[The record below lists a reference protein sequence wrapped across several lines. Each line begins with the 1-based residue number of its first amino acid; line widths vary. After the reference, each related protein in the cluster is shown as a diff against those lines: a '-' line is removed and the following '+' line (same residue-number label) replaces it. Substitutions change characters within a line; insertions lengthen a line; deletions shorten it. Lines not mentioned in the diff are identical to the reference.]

1 MLSIIFLL
9 IALYIFAQIGG
20 ALGNSGYRGK
30 ARMQLGEA
38 KILVALLAKVAKSDG
53 HVSESEAAMISEIL
67 DDLVR
72 QMGAGERE
80 REALK
85 LVYKLEKES
94 LANVREL
101 AEKYNQTY
109 RPSPS
114 RKTGLIYFFLNLAYV
129 DRGFSAAERRTIS
142 QICDG
147 LGLPEH
153 IQSQMFATFERS
165 FYGTYYENGGSQ
177 SSSAYDEYDGYST
190 RSGGYWD
197 KYGGRSTGGYGSS
210 SYGGGTGYG
219 YGGSAGSGYGGS
231 QSSSGYG
238 GGYSSGSYGGYSSG
252 YGGYSGG
259 SQSSAKSKRDP
270 YEILGLSKDATFS
283 EIKKKYRELVKKYH
297 PDILMGKGADE
308 EIIQEGTK
316 RLQEINEAY
325 KILKERFGEK

>member
-30 ARMQLGEA
+30 AQMQLGEA

-147 LGLPEH
+147 LGIAEH
-153 IQSQMFATFERS
+153 IQSQIFATFERS
-165 FYGTYYENGGSQ
+165 FYGTYYENGGAQ
-177 SSSAYDEYDGYST
+177 SDTAYDEYDGYST

-219 YGGSAGSGYGGS
+219 YSGTAGSGYGGS

-238 GGYSSGSYGGYSSG
+238 GYSSGSQG
-252 YGGYSGG
+252 
-259 SQSSAKSKRDP
+259 SAKTKRDP
-270 YEILGLSKDATFS
+270 YEILGLSKDATFN

-316 RLQEINEAY
+316 KLQEINEAY

>member
-30 ARMQLGEA
+30 ARMQLAEA

-72 QMGAGERE
+72 QMGAGEHE
-80 REALK
+80 RQALK
-85 LVYKLEKES
+85 LVYKLEKEN

-147 LGLPEH
+147 LGIAEH
-153 IQSQMFATFERS
+153 IQSQIFATFERS
-165 FYGTYYENGGSQ
+165 FYGTYYENGGAQ

-219 YGGSAGSGYGGS
+219 YGGTTGSGYGGS

-238 GGYSSGSYGGYSSG
+238 GGYSGSG
-252 YGGYSGG
+252 GG
-259 SQSSAKSKRDP
+259 SQGSAKTKRDP

-316 RLQEINEAY
+316 KLQEINEAY

>member
-1 MLSIIFLL
+1 MLGIVFLL

-20 ALGNSGYRGK
+20 VFGNSGYRGK

-85 LVYKLEKES
+85 LIYKLEKES

-147 LGLPEH
+147 FGLAEH

-165 FYGTYYENGGSQ
+165 FYGTYYENGGAQ
-177 SSSAYDEYDGYST
+177 SDTAYDEYDGYST

-219 YGGSAGSGYGGS
+219 YSGSAGSGYGGS
-231 QSSSGYG
+231 QSSGN
-238 GGYSSGSYGGYSSG
+238 SYGGYSSG

-259 SQSSAKSKRDP
+259 SQGSAKSKRDP

-316 RLQEINEAY
+316 KLQEINEAY

>member
-1 MLSIIFLL
+1 
-9 IALYIFAQIGG
+9 
-20 ALGNSGYRGK
+20 
-30 ARMQLGEA
+30 MQLGEA

-165 FYGTYYENGGSQ
+165 FYGTYYENGGAQ
-177 SSSAYDEYDGYST
+177 SDTAYDEYDGYST

-197 KYGGRSTGGYGSS
+197 KYGGRNTGGYGSS

-219 YGGSAGSGYGGS
+219 YGGTTGSGYGGS

-238 GGYSSGSYGGYSSG
+238 GYSSG
-252 YGGYSGG
+252 YSGWYSGG
-259 SQSSAKSKRDP
+259 SQGSAKSKRDP

-316 RLQEINEAY
+316 KLQEINEAY
-325 KILKERFGEK
+325 KILKERFVEK

>member
-1 MLSIIFLL
+1 MLSVIFIL

-30 ARMQLGEA
+30 AQMQLGEA

-85 LVYKLEKES
+85 LVYKVEKES

-165 FYGTYYENGGSQ
+165 FYGTYYENGGAPSDA
-177 SSSAYDEYDGYST
+177 AYDEYDGYST

-219 YGGSAGSGYGGS
+219 YGGTTGSGYGGS
-231 QSSSGYG
+231 QSSG
-238 GGYSSGSYGGYSSG
+238 GSYGGGYSSG

-259 SQSSAKSKRDP
+259 SQSSAKGKRDP

-316 RLQEINEAY
+316 KLQEINEAY

>member
-1 MLSIIFLL
+1 MLSVIFLL

-30 ARMQLGEA
+30 ARMQLAEA

-85 LVYKLEKES
+85 LVYKVEKES

-147 LGLPEH
+147 LGIAEH
-153 IQSQMFATFERS
+153 IQSQIFATFERS
-165 FYGTYYENGGSQ
+165 FYGTYYENGGTQ
-177 SSSAYDEYDGYST
+177 SDTAYDEYDGYST

-210 SYGGGTGYG
+210 SYGGGTGYD
-219 YGGSAGSGYGGS
+219 YGGTTGSGYGGS

-238 GGYSSGSYGGYSSG
+238 GYSSG
-252 YGGYSGG
+252 YGGGYSSG

-270 YEILGLSKDATFS
+270 YEILGLSKDATFN

-316 RLQEINEAY
+316 KLQEINEAY

>member
-9 IALYIFAQIGG
+9 IALYIFAQIGV
-20 ALGNSGYRGK
+20 AFGNSGYRGK
-30 ARMQLGEA
+30 AQMQLAEA

-53 HVSESEAAMISEIL
+53 YVSESEAAMISEIL

-80 REALK
+80 RQALK
-85 LVYKLEKES
+85 LVYKLEKEN
-94 LANVREL
+94 LANAREL

-147 LGLPEH
+147 LGIAEH
-153 IQSQMFATFERS
+153 IQSQIFATFERS
-165 FYGTYYENGGSQ
+165 FYGTYYENGGAQ

-219 YGGSAGSGYGGS
+219 YGGTAGTGYGGS
-231 QSSSGYG
+231 QSSG
-238 GGYSSGSYGGYSSG
+238 GSYGGGYSSG

-259 SQSSAKSKRDP
+259 SQGSAKSKRDP

-308 EIIQEGTK
+308 EVIQEGTK
-316 RLQEINEAY
+316 KLQEINEAY

>member
-30 ARMQLGEA
+30 AQMQLAEA

-53 HVSESEAAMISEIL
+53 YVSESEAAMISEIL

-72 QMGAGERE
+72 QMGGGERE

-85 LVYKLEKES
+85 LVYKLEKEN

-165 FYGTYYENGGSQ
+165 FYGTYYENGGAQ
-177 SSSAYDEYDGYST
+177 SDSAYDEYDGYST

-219 YGGSAGSGYGGS
+219 YGGSVGSGYGGS
-231 QSSSGYG
+231 QSSG
-238 GGYSSGSYGGYSSG
+238 GSYGGYD
-252 YGGYSGG
+252 GGYSGG
-259 SQSSAKSKRDP
+259 SQGYGSAKSKRDP
-270 YEILGLSKDATFS
+270 YEILGLSKDATFN

-316 RLQEINEAY
+316 KLQEINEAY

>member
-1 MLSIIFLL
+1 MLGIVFLL

-20 ALGNSGYRGK
+20 VFSNSGYRSK
-30 ARMQLGEA
+30 ALMQLGEA

-72 QMGAGERE
+72 QIGAGERE

-85 LVYKLEKES
+85 LVYKVEKES

-219 YGGSAGSGYGGS
+219 YGGTAGSGYGGS
-231 QSSSGYG
+231 QSSSGSYG
-238 GGYSSGSYGGYSSG
+238 GGYSGGYG
-252 YGGYSGG
+252 GGYSGG
-259 SQSSAKSKRDP
+259 SQGSAKSKRDP

-316 RLQEINEAY
+316 KLQEINEAY

>member
-1 MLSIIFLL
+1 MLGIVFLL

-20 ALGNSGYRGK
+20 VFGNSGYRGK
-30 ARMQLGEA
+30 ALMQLGEA

-153 IQSQMFATFERS
+153 IQSQIFATFERS
-165 FYGTYYENGGSQ
+165 FYGTYYENGGAQ
-177 SSSAYDEYDGYST
+177 SDSAYDEYDGYST

-210 SYGGGTGYG
+210 SYGYGGTT
-219 YGGSAGSGYGGS
+219 GSGYGGS
-231 QSSSGYG
+231 QSSG
-238 GGYSSGSYGGYSSG
+238 GSYGGYGSD
-252 YGGYSGG
+252 YSGG
-259 SQSSAKSKRDP
+259 SQGSAKSKRDP
-270 YEILGLSKDATFS
+270 YEILGLPKDATFN

-316 RLQEINEAY
+316 KLQEINEAY

>member
-1 MLSIIFLL
+1 MLSVIFLL

-30 ARMQLGEA
+30 ARMQLAEA

-80 REALK
+80 RQALK
-85 LVYKLEKES
+85 LVYKLEKEN

-147 LGLPEH
+147 LGIAEH
-153 IQSQMFATFERS
+153 IQSQIFATFERS
-165 FYGTYYENGGSQ
+165 FYGTYYENGGAQ
-177 SSSAYDEYDGYST
+177 NDTAYDEYDGYST

-219 YGGSAGSGYGGS
+219 YGGTAGSGYGGS
-231 QSSSGYG
+231 QG
-238 GGYSSGSYGGYSSG
+238 
-252 YGGYSGG
+252 
-259 SQSSAKSKRDP
+259 SAKTKRDP
-270 YEILGLSKDATFS
+270 YEILGLSKDATFN

-316 RLQEINEAY
+316 KLQEINEAY

>member
-1 MLSIIFLL
+1 MLGIVFLL

-20 ALGNSGYRGK
+20 VFGNSGYRGK
-30 ARMQLGEA
+30 ALMQLGEA

-53 HVSESEAAMISEIL
+53 YVSESEAAMISEIL

-85 LVYKLEKES
+85 LVYKVEKES

-147 LGLPEH
+147 LGIAEH
-153 IQSQMFATFERS
+153 IQSQIFATFERS
-165 FYGTYYENGGSQ
+165 FYGTYYENGGAQ
-177 SSSAYDEYDGYST
+177 SDSAYDEYDGYST

-210 SYGGGTGYG
+210 SYSGGTGYG
-219 YGGSAGSGYGGS
+219 YGGTAGSGYGGS
-231 QSSSGYG
+231 QSSGA
-238 GGYSSGSYGGYSSG
+238 YGGYSSG
-252 YGGYSGG
+252 YSDGYSGG
-259 SQSSAKSKRDP
+259 SQGSAKSKRDP
-270 YEILGLSKDATFS
+270 YEILGLSKDATFN

-316 RLQEINEAY
+316 KLQEINEAY

>member
-1 MLSIIFLL
+1 MLSVIFIL

-30 ARMQLGEA
+30 AQMQLGEA

-85 LVYKLEKES
+85 LVYKLEKEN

-165 FYGTYYENGGSQ
+165 FYGTYYENGGAQ
-177 SSSAYDEYDGYST
+177 SDTAYDEYDGYST

-231 QSSSGYG
+231 QSSGGSYG
-238 GGYSSGSYGGYSSG
+238 GGYSGGYGS
-252 YGGYSGG
+252 GYSGG
-259 SQSSAKSKRDP
+259 SQGYGSAKSKRDP

-316 RLQEINEAY
+316 KLQEINEAY

>member
-1 MLSIIFLL
+1 MLGIVFLL

-20 ALGNSGYRGK
+20 VFGNSGYRGK

-85 LVYKLEKES
+85 LVYKVEKES

-219 YGGSAGSGYGGS
+219 YGGTAGSGYGGS

-238 GGYSSGSYGGYSSG
+238 GYSSG
-252 YGGYSGG
+252 YSGGYSGG
-259 SQSSAKSKRDP
+259 SQGSAKTKRDP
-270 YEILGLSKDATFS
+270 YEILGLSKDATFN

-316 RLQEINEAY
+316 KLQEINEAY

>member
-9 IALYIFAQIGG
+9 IALYIFAQIGV
-20 ALGNSGYRGK
+20 AFGNSGYRGK
-30 ARMQLGEA
+30 AQMQLGEA

-53 HVSESEAAMISEIL
+53 YVSESEAAMISEIL

-80 REALK
+80 RQALK
-85 LVYKLEKES
+85 LVYKLEKEN

-147 LGLPEH
+147 LSIAEH
-153 IQSQMFATFERS
+153 IQSQIFATFERS
-165 FYGTYYENGGSQ
+165 FYGTYYENGGAQ
-177 SSSAYDEYDGYST
+177 SSSAYDEYDGYGT

-219 YGGSAGSGYGGS
+219 YGGTAGSGYRGS

-238 GGYSSGSYGGYSSG
+238 GYSGS
-252 YGGYSGG
+252 
-259 SQSSAKSKRDP
+259 SQGSAKSKRDP

-316 RLQEINEAY
+316 KLQEINEAY
-325 KILKERFGEK
+325 EILKERFGEK

>member
-30 ARMQLGEA
+30 ARMQLAEA

-80 REALK
+80 RQALK
-85 LVYKLEKES
+85 LVYKLEKENF
-94 LANVREL
+94 ANVREL
-101 AEKYNQTY
+101 AEKYNQIY

-147 LGLPEH
+147 LGIAEH
-153 IQSQMFATFERS
+153 IQSQIFATFERS

-219 YGGSAGSGYGGS
+219 YGGTAGSGYGGS
-231 QSSSGYG
+231 QSSG
-238 GGYSSGSYGGYSSG
+238 GSYGGYSSG
-252 YGGYSGG
+252 YGGYSSG
-259 SQSSAKSKRDP
+259 SQGSAKSKRDP
-270 YEILGLSKDATFS
+270 YEILGLPKDATFN

-316 RLQEINEAY
+316 KLQEINEAY

>member
-20 ALGNSGYRGK
+20 ALSNSGYRGK
-30 ARMQLGEA
+30 AQMQLAEA

-80 REALK
+80 RQALK
-85 LVYKLEKES
+85 LVYKLEKEN

-147 LGLPEH
+147 LGIAEH
-153 IQSQMFATFERS
+153 IQSQIFATFERS
-165 FYGTYYENGGSQ
+165 FYGTYYENGGAQ
-177 SSSAYDEYDGYST
+177 SDTAYDEYDGYST

-219 YGGSAGSGYGGS
+219 YGGTAGSGYGGS
-231 QSSSGYG
+231 QSSG
-238 GGYSSGSYGGYSSG
+238 GSYGGYSSG
-252 YGGYSGG
+252 YSDGYSGG
-259 SQSSAKSKRDP
+259 SQGSAKSKRDP

-316 RLQEINEAY
+316 KLQEINEAY

>member
-1 MLSIIFLL
+1 MLGIVFLL

-20 ALGNSGYRGK
+20 VFGNSGYRGK
-30 ARMQLGEA
+30 ARMQLAEA

-72 QMGAGERE
+72 QMGVGERE

-85 LVYKLEKES
+85 LVYKVEKES

-165 FYGTYYENGGSQ
+165 FYGTYYESGGAQ
-177 SSSAYDEYDGYST
+177 SDSAYDKYDGYST

-210 SYGGGTGYG
+210 SYGGGTGYS
-219 YGGSAGSGYGGS
+219 YGGTTGSGYGGS
-231 QSSSGYG
+231 QSSG
-238 GGYSSGSYGGYSSG
+238 G
-252 YGGYSGG
+252 YGGYSGSDGG
-259 SQSSAKSKRDP
+259 SQSTAKNKRDP

-316 RLQEINEAY
+316 KLQEINEAY

>member
-1 MLSIIFLL
+1 MLGIVFLL

-20 ALGNSGYRGK
+20 VFGNSGYRGK

-53 HVSESEAAMISEIL
+53 YVSESEAAMISEIL

-80 REALK
+80 RQALK
-85 LVYKLEKES
+85 LVYKLEKEN

-147 LGLPEH
+147 LGIAEH
-153 IQSQMFATFERS
+153 IQSQIFATFERS
-165 FYGTYYENGGSQ
+165 FYGTYYENGGAQ

-210 SYGGGTGYG
+210 SYGGDTGYG
-219 YGGSAGSGYGGS
+219 YGGTTGSGYGGS
-231 QSSSGYG
+231 QSSSG
-238 GGYSSGSYGGYSSG
+238 YGGYSSG

-259 SQSSAKSKRDP
+259 SQGSAKTKRDP

-316 RLQEINEAY
+316 KLQEINEAY

>member
-30 ARMQLGEA
+30 ARMQLAEA

-85 LVYKLEKES
+85 LVYKLEKEN

-129 DRGFSAAERRTIS
+129 DCGFSAAERRTIS

-147 LGLPEH
+147 LGIAEH
-153 IQSQMFATFERS
+153 IQSQIFATFERS
-165 FYGTYYENGGSQ
+165 FYGTYYENGGAQ
-177 SSSAYDEYDGYST
+177 SSSTYDEYDGYST

-219 YGGSAGSGYGGS
+219 YGGTAGSGYGGS

-238 GGYSSGSYGGYSSG
+238 GYSSG

-259 SQSSAKSKRDP
+259 SQDSAKTKRDP
-270 YEILGLSKDATFS
+270 YEILGLSKDATFN

-316 RLQEINEAY
+316 KLQEINEAY

>member
-1 MLSIIFLL
+1 VLSIIFLL

-20 ALGNSGYRGK
+20 ALSNSGYRGK
-30 ARMQLGEA
+30 AQMQLAEA

-53 HVSESEAAMISEIL
+53 YVSESEAAMISEIL

-72 QMGAGERE
+72 QMGAGGRE
-80 REALK
+80 RQALK
-85 LVYKLEKES
+85 LVYKLEKEN

-147 LGLPEH
+147 LGIAEH
-153 IQSQMFATFERS
+153 IQSQIFATFERS
-165 FYGTYYENGGSQ
+165 FYGTYYENGGAQ
-177 SSSAYDEYDGYST
+177 SDTAYDEYDGYST

-219 YGGSAGSGYGGS
+219 PPGDEARVSADNPVERIESYRGKRIFLVSGTEAFDVNEGFVLPTQREFAAALDRAGIQYERHEEPGGHFV
-231 QSSSGYG
+231 
-238 GGYSSGSYGGYSSG
+238 
-252 YGGYSGG
+252 
-259 SQSSAKSKRDP
+259 R
-270 YEILGLSKDATFS
+270 
-283 EIKKKYRELVKKYH
+283 RE
-297 PDILMGKGADE
+297 
-308 EIIQEGTK
+308 
-316 RLQEINEAY
+316 RLQQDIDGVIAPLR
-325 KILKERFGEK
+325 KAG

>member
-20 ALGNSGYRGK
+20 ALSNSGYRGK
-30 ARMQLGEA
+30 AQMQLGEA

-53 HVSESEAAMISEIL
+53 YVSESEAAMISEIL

-85 LVYKLEKES
+85 LVYKLEKEN

-153 IQSQMFATFERS
+153 IQSQIFATFERS
-165 FYGTYYENGGSQ
+165 FYGTYYENGGAQ

-219 YGGSAGSGYGGS
+219 YGGTAGSSYGGS
-231 QSSSGYG
+231 QSSSG
-238 GGYSSGSYGGYSSG
+238 YGGYSSG

-259 SQSSAKSKRDP
+259 SQGSAKSKRDP
-270 YEILGLSKDATFS
+270 YEILGLSKDATFN

-316 RLQEINEAY
+316 KLQEINEAY

>member
-30 ARMQLGEA
+30 ARMQLAEA

-147 LGLPEH
+147 LGIAEH
-153 IQSQMFATFERS
+153 IQSQIFATFERS

-210 SYGGGTGYG
+210 SYGSGTGYG
-219 YGGSAGSGYGGS
+219 YGGTAGSGYGGS

-238 GGYSSGSYGGYSSG
+238 GYSSG
-252 YGGYSGG
+252 YGGYSSG
-259 SQSSAKSKRDP
+259 SQGSAKSKRDP
-270 YEILGLSKDATFS
+270 YEILGLSKDATFN

-316 RLQEINEAY
+316 KLQEINEAY

>member
-1 MLSIIFLL
+1 MLGVIFLL

-20 ALGNSGYRGK
+20 VFGNSGYRGK

-80 REALK
+80 RQALK

-165 FYGTYYENGGSQ
+165 FYGTYYENGGAQ
-177 SSSAYDEYDGYST
+177 SDSAYDEYDGYST

-219 YGGSAGSGYGGS
+219 YGGTADSGYGGS
-231 QSSSGYG
+231 QS
-238 GGYSSGSYGGYSSG
+238 SSGSYGGYSSG

-259 SQSSAKSKRDP
+259 SQGSAKSKRDP

-316 RLQEINEAY
+316 KLQEINEAY

>member
-1 MLSIIFLL
+1 
-9 IALYIFAQIGG
+9 
-20 ALGNSGYRGK
+20 
-30 ARMQLGEA
+30 MQLGEA

-85 LVYKLEKES
+85 LVYKVEKES

-219 YGGSAGSGYGGS
+219 YSGSAGSGYGGS
-231 QSSSGYG
+231 QSSG
-238 GGYSSGSYGGYSSG
+238 GSYGGYSSG

-259 SQSSAKSKRDP
+259 SQGSAKSKRDP

-316 RLQEINEAY
+316 KLQEINEAY

>member
-30 ARMQLGEA
+30 AQMQLGEA

-165 FYGTYYENGGSQ
+165 FYGTYYENGGTQ
-177 SSSAYDEYDGYST
+177 SDTAYDEYDGYST

-219 YGGSAGSGYGGS
+219 YGGS
-231 QSSSGYG
+231 QS
-238 GGYSSGSYGGYSSG
+238 SSGSYGGYSSG
-252 YGGYSGG
+252 YGGYSGD
-259 SQSSAKSKRDP
+259 SQGSAKSKRDP

>member
-1 MLSIIFLL
+1 MLSLIFLL

-20 ALGNSGYRGK
+20 ALDNSCYRGK
-30 ARMQLGEA
+30 AQMQLAEA

-72 QMGAGERE
+72 QIGAGERE
-80 REALK
+80 RQALK
-85 LVYKLEKES
+85 LVYKLEKEN

-147 LGLPEH
+147 LGIAEH
-153 IQSQMFATFERS
+153 IQSQIFATFERS
-165 FYGTYYENGGSQ
+165 FYGTYYENGGAQ
-177 SSSAYDEYDGYST
+177 SDTAYDEYDGYST

-219 YGGSAGSGYGGS
+219 YGGTAGSGYGGP
-231 QSSSGYG
+231 QSSSG
-238 GGYSSGSYGGYSSG
+238 YGGYSSG

-259 SQSSAKSKRDP
+259 SQGSAKTKRDP
-270 YEILGLSKDATFS
+270 YEILGLSKDATFN

>member
-1 MLSIIFLL
+1 MLGIVFLL

-20 ALGNSGYRGK
+20 VFSNSGYRSK
-30 ARMQLGEA
+30 ALMQLGEA

-85 LVYKLEKES
+85 LVYKVEKES

-165 FYGTYYENGGSQ
+165 FYGTYYENGGAQ
-177 SSSAYDEYDGYST
+177 SDTAYDEYDGYST

-231 QSSSGYG
+231 QSSGGSYG
-238 GGYSSGSYGGYSSG
+238 GGYSGGYGS
-252 YGGYSGG
+252 GYSGG
-259 SQSSAKSKRDP
+259 SQGSAKTKRDP

>member
-1 MLSIIFLL
+1 
-9 IALYIFAQIGG
+9 
-20 ALGNSGYRGK
+20 
-30 ARMQLGEA
+30 MQLAEA

-80 REALK
+80 RQALK
-85 LVYKLEKES
+85 LVYKLEKEN

-147 LGLPEH
+147 LGIAEH
-153 IQSQMFATFERS
+153 IQSQIFATFERS
-165 FYGTYYENGGSQ
+165 FYGTYYENGGAQ
-177 SSSAYDEYDGYST
+177 NDTAYDEYDGYST

-219 YGGSAGSGYGGS
+219 YGGTAGSGYGGS
-231 QSSSGYG
+231 QG
-238 GGYSSGSYGGYSSG
+238 
-252 YGGYSGG
+252 
-259 SQSSAKSKRDP
+259 SAKTKRDP
-270 YEILGLSKDATFS
+270 YEILGLSKDATFN

-316 RLQEINEAY
+316 KLQEINEAY

>member
-9 IALYIFAQIGG
+9 IALYIFAQIGV

-30 ARMQLGEA
+30 AQMQLAEA

-53 HVSESEAAMISEIL
+53 YVSESEAAMISEIL

-72 QMGAGERE
+72 QMGGGERE
-80 REALK
+80 RQALK
-85 LVYKLEKES
+85 LVYKLEKEN

-147 LGLPEH
+147 LGIAEH
-153 IQSQMFATFERS
+153 IQSQIFATFERS

-219 YGGSAGSGYGGS
+219 YGGTTGSGYGGS
-231 QSSSGYG
+231 QSSSG
-238 GGYSSGSYGGYSSG
+238 YGGYSSG

-259 SQSSAKSKRDP
+259 SQGSAKSKRDP

-316 RLQEINEAY
+316 KLQEINEAY

>member
-20 ALGNSGYRGK
+20 AFGNSGYRGK
-30 ARMQLGEA
+30 AQMQLAEA

-53 HVSESEAAMISEIL
+53 YVSESEAAMISEIL

-85 LVYKLEKES
+85 LVYKLEKEN

-147 LGLPEH
+147 LGIAEH
-153 IQSQMFATFERS
+153 IQSQIFATFERS
-165 FYGTYYENGGSQ
+165 FYGTYYENGGAQ

-219 YGGSAGSGYGGS
+219 YGGTAGTGYGGS
-231 QSSSGYG
+231 QSSG
-238 GGYSSGSYGGYSSG
+238 GSYGGGYSSG

-259 SQSSAKSKRDP
+259 SQGSAKSKRDP

-316 RLQEINEAY
+316 KLQEINEAY

>member
-9 IALYIFAQIGG
+9 IALYIFAQIGV
-20 ALGNSGYRGK
+20 AFGNSGYRGK
-30 ARMQLGEA
+30 AQMQLAEA

-147 LGLPEH
+147 LGIAEH
-153 IQSQMFATFERS
+153 IQSQIFATFERS

-219 YGGSAGSGYGGS
+219 YGGTTGSGYGGS
-231 QSSSGYG
+231 QSSG
-238 GGYSSGSYGGYSSG
+238 GS

-259 SQSSAKSKRDP
+259 SQGSAKSKRDP

-316 RLQEINEAY
+316 KLQEINEAY

>member
-9 IALYIFAQIGG
+9 IALYIFAQIGV
-20 ALGNSGYRGK
+20 AFGNSGYRGK
-30 ARMQLGEA
+30 AQMQLAEA

-53 HVSESEAAMISEIL
+53 YVSEAEAAMISEIL

-80 REALK
+80 RQALK
-85 LVYKLEKES
+85 LVYKLEKEN

-147 LGLPEH
+147 LGIAEH
-153 IQSQMFATFERS
+153 IQSQIFATFERS

-219 YGGSAGSGYGGS
+219 YGGTTGSGYGGS
-231 QSSSGYG
+231 QS
-238 GGYSSGSYGGYSSG
+238 SSGSYGGYSSG

-259 SQSSAKSKRDP
+259 SQGSAKSKRDP

-316 RLQEINEAY
+316 KLQEINEAY

>member
-1 MLSIIFLL
+1 MLSLIFLL

-30 ARMQLGEA
+30 AQMQLAEA

-80 REALK
+80 RQALK
-85 LVYKLEKES
+85 LVYKLEKEN

-147 LGLPEH
+147 LGIAEH
-153 IQSQMFATFERS
+153 IQSQIFATFERS
-165 FYGTYYENGGSQ
+165 FYGTYYENGSSQ

-219 YGGSAGSGYGGS
+219 YGGTAGSGYGGS

-238 GGYSSGSYGGYSSG
+238 GYSSG
-252 YGGYSGG
+252 YGGGYSSG
-259 SQSSAKSKRDP
+259 SQGSAKTKRDP

-316 RLQEINEAY
+316 KLQEINEAY

>member
-1 MLSIIFLL
+1 MLSLIFLL
-9 IALYIFAQIGG
+9 IALYILAQIGG
-20 ALGNSGYRGK
+20 VFGNSGYRGK

-85 LVYKLEKES
+85 LVYKLEKEN

-165 FYGTYYENGGSQ
+165 FYGTYYENGGAQ
-177 SSSAYDEYDGYST
+177 SDSAYDEYDGYST

-219 YGGSAGSGYGGS
+219 YGGTAGSGYGGS

-238 GGYSSGSYGGYSSG
+238 EYSGSD
-252 YGGYSGG
+252 GG
-259 SQSSAKSKRDP
+259 SQGSAKSKRDP
-270 YEILGLSKDATFS
+270 YEILGLSKDATFN

-316 RLQEINEAY
+316 KLQEINEAY

>member
-1 MLSIIFLL
+1 
-9 IALYIFAQIGG
+9 
-20 ALGNSGYRGK
+20 
-30 ARMQLGEA
+30 MQLAEA

-53 HVSESEAAMISEIL
+53 YVSESEAAMISEIL

-85 LVYKLEKES
+85 LVYKLEKENLS
-94 LANVREL
+94 NVREL
-101 AEKYNQTY
+101 AERYNKTY

-147 LGLPEH
+147 LGIAEH
-153 IQSQMFATFERS
+153 IQSQIFATFERS

-177 SSSAYDEYDGYST
+177 NGPARDEYGGYGSS
-190 RSGGYWD
+190 SGGYWD

-219 YGGSAGSGYGGS
+219 YGGTAGSGYGGS
-231 QSSSGYG
+231 QSSG
-238 GGYSSGSYGGYSSG
+238 GSYGGS

-270 YEILGLSKDATFS
+270 YEILGLSKDATFN

-316 RLQEINEAY
+316 KLQEINEAY

>member
-30 ARMQLGEA
+30 ARMQLAEA

-85 LVYKLEKES
+85 LVYKLEKEN

-153 IQSQMFATFERS
+153 IQSQIFATFERS
-165 FYGTYYENGGSQ
+165 FYGTYYENGGAQ
-177 SSSAYDEYDGYST
+177 SSSTYDEYDGYST

-238 GGYSSGSYGGYSSG
+238 GYSGSD
-252 YGGYSGG
+252 GG
-259 SQSSAKSKRDP
+259 SQGYGSTKSKRDP

-316 RLQEINEAY
+316 KLQEINEAY
-325 KILKERFGEK
+325 KILKECFGEK

>member
-1 MLSIIFLL
+1 MLGIVFLL

-20 ALGNSGYRGK
+20 VFGNSGYRGK
-30 ARMQLGEA
+30 ALMQLGEA

-85 LVYKLEKES
+85 LVYKLEKEN

-147 LGLPEH
+147 LGIAEH
-153 IQSQMFATFERS
+153 IQSQIFATFERS
-165 FYGTYYENGGSQ
+165 FYGTYCENGGAQ
-177 SSSAYDEYDGYST
+177 SDTAYDEYDGYST

-197 KYGGRSTGGYGSS
+197 KYSGRSTGGYGSS
-210 SYGGGTGYG
+210 SYGGGTGYD
-219 YGGSAGSGYGGS
+219 YGGTTGSGYEGS
-231 QSSSGYG
+231 QSSSG
-238 GGYSSGSYGGYSSG
+238 YGGYSSG

-259 SQSSAKSKRDP
+259 SQGSAKSKRDP
-270 YEILGLSKDATFS
+270 YEILGLSKDATFN

-316 RLQEINEAY
+316 KLQEINEAY

>member
-1 MLSIIFLL
+1 MLGIVFLL

-20 ALGNSGYRGK
+20 VFGNSGYRGK
-30 ARMQLGEA
+30 ALMQLGEA

-165 FYGTYYENGGSQ
+165 FYGTYYENGGAQ
-177 SSSAYDEYDGYST
+177 SDSAYDEYDGYST

-219 YGGSAGSGYGGS
+219 YGGS
-231 QSSSGYG
+231 QSSG
-238 GGYSSGSYGGYSSG
+238 GSYGGYSSD
-252 YGGYSGG
+252 YSSG
-259 SQSSAKSKRDP
+259 SQGSAKSKRDP

-316 RLQEINEAY
+316 KLQEINEAY

>member
-20 ALGNSGYRGK
+20 ALSNSGYRGK
-30 ARMQLGEA
+30 AQMQLGEA

-53 HVSESEAAMISEIL
+53 YVSESEAAMISEIL

-85 LVYKLEKES
+85 LVYKLEKEN

-153 IQSQMFATFERS
+153 IQSQIFATFERS
-165 FYGTYYENGGSQ
+165 FYGTYYENGGAQ
-177 SSSAYDEYDGYST
+177 SDSAYDEYDGYST

-210 SYGGGTGYG
+210 SYGGGTGYS
-219 YGGSAGSGYGGS
+219 YGGTTGSGYGGS
-231 QSSSGYG
+231 QSS
-238 GGYSSGSYGGYSSG
+238 GGYD
-252 YGGYSGG
+252 GGYSGG
-259 SQSSAKSKRDP
+259 SQGSAKSKRDP